1 MKNSKFRGSTGNQ
14 KQGKSGCARVP
25 NRYHSLSNAEYE
37 GCFPSLGGVKS
48 RTQFQKES
56 VAEAFFSLKEEDELC
71 QDWVVKA
78 LSKAKEGRSPL
89 SKEELGIVVDWLAN
103 IRGFDAG
110 EITDWISSP
119 LATKTKGNIASSP
132 LVVLDLDEQS
142 FYFLGKVTYD
152 LDELGILPPL
162 FRRTKPSYVVLAKKE
177 NAVSNEDALPSSGGS
192 SPFLSRGPEYVDRA
206 KIKEAPTW
214 SGNKVCEG
222 LHTNGDGEAGIT
234 FSEVEAESGSLVT
247 AITVTGAAIFEG
259 EKVSDV
265 GLDSGIGE
273 DDVGSDLDDG
283 SYSKDGPVNE
293 ARGIAEAGVSILVS
307 EVRSSDFGF
316 LKSDFTKVDN
326 AGCPVSDALE
336 VENVLTIKGNPTG
349 QIRGNSKVAAQ
360 VLDESPEP
368 NLKAAEG
375 PFDGVKATCL
385 DRAVN
390 ANIHATKVLE
400 FMPLL
405 NSEINLP
412 SGGAK
417 SDPGAVKLGDDL
429 YTELLE
435 GDGKEQDSDYGI
447 LNVHEGLIEGALRE
461 LNDRPHAEALPSRT
475 WANVVGGFH
484 GVPRLNQ
491 RSTSSAKLE
500 YFAPDGSG
508 VIDIDNDMV
517 DDQSWDSC
525 L

>member
-1 MKNSKFRGSTGNQ
+1 MKNSKFRGS
-14 KQGKSGCARVP
+14 KV
-25 NRYHSLSNAEYE
+25 
-37 GCFPSLGGVKS
+37 
-48 RTQFQKES
+48 
-56 VAEAFFSLKEEDELC
+56 
-71 QDWVVKA
+71 
-78 LSKAKEGRSPL
+78 
-89 SKEELGIVVDWLAN
+89 
-103 IRGFDAG
+103 
-110 EITDWISSP
+110 
-119 LATKTKGNIASSP
+119 
-132 LVVLDLDEQS
+132 
-142 FYFLGKVTYD
+142 KVTYD

-177 NAVSNEDALPSSGGS
+177 NAVSKEDALPSSGGS
-192 SPFLSRGPEYVDRA
+192 SPFLSGGPEYVDRA

-234 FSEVEAESGSLVT
+234 FSEVEAESGSPVT

-259 EKVSDV
+259 EKVSDA
-265 GLDSGIGE
+265 GLDSEISE
-273 DDVGSDLDDG
+273 DDVGSNLDDG

-293 ARGIAEAGVSILVS
+293 ARGIAEAGVSIPVS
-307 EVRSSDFGF
+307 EVRSSDFGS

-326 AGCPVSDALE
+326 VGCPVSDALE

-349 QIRGNSKVAAQ
+349 QIR
-360 VLDESPEP
+360 
-368 NLKAAEG
+368 
-375 PFDGVKATCL
+375 
-385 DRAVN
+385 VN

-405 NSEINLP
+405 NSEVNLP

-435 GDGKEQDSDYGI
+435 GDGKEQVSDYGI
-447 LNVHEGLIEGALRE
+447 LNVHEGITEGALRE

-517 DDQSWDSC
+517 DDQS
-525 L
+525 